1 MSDMGCY
8 LIPKAIFFQCGEK
21 TLHFSYF
28 DILLVFFLDKFFS
41 DMWCVFVCAV
51 WAITRGAVI
60 FLPILAH
67 WKSVGW
73 FVQMSPI
80 QHSWQR
86 WMDEHWEMLK
96 FQGFLTFG
104 LLLLSGCHC
113 SLVVAASS
121 EKISLFSKCKD
132 RLALKCMLSK
142 KAGSRLLCLFPRLNE
157 SLQQNRL

>member
-1 MSDMGCY
+1 MSDMG
-8 LIPKAIFFQCGEK
+8 AIWYPRLYSFNVERTHSTF
-21 TLHFSYF
+21 H
-28 DILLVFFLDKFFS
+28 ILTFYWCFFLDKFFS

-96 FQGFLTFG
+96 FQGFLTFS
-104 LLLLSGCHC
+104 LLVLSGCHC
-113 SLVVAASS
+113 SLVVTASS
-121 EKISLFSKCKD
+121 EKINLFSKCKD

-142 KAGSRLLCLFPRLNE
+142 KARIASYVFFLV
-157 SLQQNRL
+157 